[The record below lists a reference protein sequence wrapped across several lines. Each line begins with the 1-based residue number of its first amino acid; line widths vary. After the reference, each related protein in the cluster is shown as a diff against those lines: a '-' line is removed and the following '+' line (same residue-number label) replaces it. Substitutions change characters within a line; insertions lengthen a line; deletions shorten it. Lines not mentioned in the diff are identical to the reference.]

1 MSRDPFDALYGPRH
15 PGVPAR
21 RVLREAPPTRT
32 TMLAADSLTRED
44 WWPFAGDGMCS
55 LPGRRRPGLRRG
67 S

>member
-1 MSRDPFDALYGPRH
+1 MTRSTPSTDPGI
-15 PGVPAR
+15 PGYRLAAFY
-21 RVLREAPPTRT
+21 EKPPTRT